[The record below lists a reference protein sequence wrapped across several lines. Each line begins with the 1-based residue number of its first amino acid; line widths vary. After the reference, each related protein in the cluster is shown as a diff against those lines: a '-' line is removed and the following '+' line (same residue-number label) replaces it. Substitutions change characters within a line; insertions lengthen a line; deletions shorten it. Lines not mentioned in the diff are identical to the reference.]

1 MKTLKSKILAGLFF
15 LLILILSISLTGI
28 ISIYYLSS
36 DSNEIIKDNYAS
48 LEYCQ
53 KMLSSIEK
61 IFNDVV
67 SANSKSL
74 STTELY
80 VIRNKIK
87 TEQNEFEK
95 NLSLQKDNITEPG
108 EKKLVTVV
116 VNLYSKFSIE
126 LNNTEKSYSN
136 LTDIKLQ
143 SLRNEYL
150 ALTQSIREI
159 YDVNNKAVYTRSKIA
174 HKTADKVSLVMA
186 IVTAVS
192 IVLTIAFIFYF
203 PSYLTFPILELTKK
217 IDDIS
222 NRKYDQRIEIKSND
236 EFRTLAD
243 AFNKMTFKLKEYEE
257 QHIDELI
264 LEKRRIETLV
274 ANLQDGSLLLD
285 NDFSILH
292 ANNKF
297 CELTGLSVSKLIGKK
312 IFELENKNEITEF
325 FFTLNVESIKDN
337 HSLLDKKIRVKSN
350 NHSEYYKI
358 LLLEISRSFKSEV
371 QKEISGYILLI
382 QNITSFEERDIAKT
396 NLLAT
401 ISHELKTP
409 LSSINLSLK
418 LLEDDRIGSLNSEQ
432 KELVQSIKQ
441 HSARILKLV
450 NEVLDFT
457 QAETGQIKLK
467 ISEHNI
473 NDIIEF
479 GTFAVLM
486 LLNEKEIDLKVLAN
500 KDLPKVKCDIEK
512 TVWVIVN
519 LLTNAIRYSEKKGR
533 IIISAERT
541 NNYLQFSI
549 RDFGSGISE
558 EEQNRIFEKYVTS
571 SSRSAKGTGLGLA
584 IAKEFVEVQ
593 GGQISFTSEL
603 NKGTT
608 FYFTLPIA

>member
-312 IFELENKNEITEF
+312 IFELENKNEITDF
-325 FFTLNVESIKDN
+325 FSTLNVESIKDN

-432 KELVQSIKQ
+432 KELVQSVKQ

-457 QAETGQIKLK
+457 QAEAGQIKLK

-486 LLNEKEIDLKVLAN
+486 LLNEKEIDLKVSAN

-519 LLTNAIRYSEKKGR
+519 LLTNAIRYSERKGR

>member
-95 NLSLQKDNITEPG
+95 NLSLQKNNITEPG
-108 EKKLVTVV
+108 EKKLVTDV
-116 VNLYSKFSIE
+116 VNLYSKFSTE
-126 LNNTEKSYSN
+126 LNNTEKSYSD
-136 LTDIKLQ
+136 LTDIKIQ
-143 SLRNEYL
+143 SLQNEYL

-312 IFELENKNEITEF
+312 IFELENKNEITDF
-325 FFTLNVESIKDN
+325 FSTLNVESIKDN

-350 NHSEYYKI
+350 DHSEYYKI